1 MKKITKKIL
10 LLILVSLIVGIV
22 YILTY
27 VPPLSKQNGRVE
39 AKLYLGESKNQPLIV
54 AFGGGGGG
62 NDWSRNYMKGKRD
75 SLNEK
80 GYAVL
85 AIGYFNSNG
94 TPKHLDR
101 ISLNAISDTI
111 MSIAKNSKIDESK
124 IALIGSSN
132 GGELVLNLAS
142 RFKHFNAVI
151 AMSTSNV
158 TFPAITWSG
167 NTSSWTYNNKE
178 VSYVPAPLKT
188 ITPALKGDLYT
199 AFSMMLEDEE
209 SVKNAEI
216 EVENIKAAIF
226 LISGENDEQ
235 WPSTAMSN
243 RIMERL
249 ENHNYKY
256 YKKHIV
262 LNGGHIEPL
271 NQFNLVYDFLEK
283 KLPRD

>member
-124 IALIGSSN
+124 IALIGSSK

-216 EVENIKAAIF
+216 EVENIKAAIL

>member
-75 SLNEK
+75 SLNDK

-124 IALIGSSN
+124 IALIGSSK

-216 EVENIKAAIF
+216 EVENIKAAIL